1 MFLIL
6 KIVLI
11 ILLSQVYAHITQ
23 DVETTLLPTRNLT
36 KKLTVELAVF
46 FDEAAYRA
54 FMPFLDNDKDK
65 LRNIILMYVNS
76 IQAAFHDPSFGASL
90 DISLVRLDIMEKQP
104 SNLPVLDSNIE
115 KLFDSFCNYS
125 KTLNPPDDN
134 DPLHWDI
141 ALYLTAINTY
151 RTEQNRKISI
161 GEAAD
166 NEVCNSKQSCAIIE
180 FGASKS
186 LGLSTIIAAH
196 EIGHL

>member
-11 ILLSQVYAHITQ
+11 ILLNQVYPHIAQ

-90 DISLVRLDIMEKQP
+90 IFYWYDWILWKNNRQICQ
-104 SNLPVLDSNIE
+104 
-115 KLFDSFCNYS
+115 F
-125 KTLNPPDDN
+125 
-134 DPLHWDI
+134 
-141 ALYLTAINTY
+141 LTTILKNC
-151 RTEQNRKISI
+151 SI
-161 GEAAD
+161 R
-166 NEVCNSKQSCAIIE
+166 SAIIR
-180 FGASKS
+180 K
-186 LGLSTIIAAH
+186 L
-196 EIGHL
+196 